1 MKKIIATLAA
11 SATLIGAAYA
21 GSAEGVIKTYDA
33 ATHTVTM
40 EDGTSYVLA
49 EGLTVEGLAAGA
61 KVKVTFD
68 DGSTNATAVEV
79 MN

>member
-1 MKKIIATLAA
+1 MKKFV
-11 SATLIGAAYA
+11 ATLIASAALVGAAYA
-21 GSAEGVIKTYDA
+21 GAAEGVVKSYDE
-33 ATHTVTM
+33 ATRTVTM

-68 DGSTNATAVEV
+68 DGTTNASAVEV
-79 MN
+79 MK